1 MPKALSVA
9 ARLLG
14 ERIRAERQKLGV
26 SQDDVA
32 NLAGINVSNY
42 GKIERGL
49 SNPTFHTVIRIAA
62 VLDVDPAVLVK
73 GLGIDSLPA
82 QTETFSAKDFVRER
96 KERSH

>member
-1 MPKALSVA
+1 MPQALSEA

-14 ERIRAERQKLGV
+14 ERIRVERIRLAV

-49 SNPTFHTVIRIAA
+49 SNPTFHTVVRIAA
-62 VLDVDPAVLVK
+62 VLGVDPGDLVK
-73 GLGIDSLPA
+73 ELGADSLPA
-82 QTETFSAKDFVRER
+82 RLETFSAKDFIRER
-96 KERSH
+96 TRRST